1 MTSGKGKEA
10 VSGVAL
16 MEGSTVPGT
25 QIFLIFSFFLL
36 FLIIFILSSCCF
48 FSIESTYAISSNNI
62 ET

>member
-25 QIFLIFSFFLL
+25 QIFLIFSFF
-36 FLIIFILSSCCF
+36 SSF
-48 FSIESTYAISSNNI
+48 FNNLYL
-62 ET
+62 E